1 MYDLVLKGGR
11 VVDPAQGIDAVC
23 DIAFFDGK
31 VAAIE
36 ELLDPTSATN
46 IRLVDGLIITPGLI
60 DLHTHVYW
68 GATSL
73 GVRPEAVARRSGTTT
88 LVDAGSAGPGN
99 FAGLKSFMIEP
110 AAVRILAYLNI
121 SFAGIFGAVAPQ
133 RGEVVGECA
142 DLRLLDAMAC
152 MDVAQAN
159 RDVVV
164 GIKAR
169 LGRMAGGT
177 SGLAPLDIALEVA
190 GELDLPIMTHIDL
203 PPPSRGD
210 VLERLRPGD
219 ILTHCFRPFPNSP
232 VTKSGRML
240 PEMVAARDRG
250 VIFDVG
256 HGVGSFSFAMA
267 RASLEQGFAPDVI
280 SSDVHVFSFDGPAFD
295 VAVTMSKYLCL
306 GMSFDDVVRAATA
319 KPAEVMG
326 RPELGSL
333 AVGTVG
339 DAVAFRL
346 EQGQFD
352 YYDAVGEVLVGDRR
366 LVPEVMVIGG
376 RIWEDGAAVS

>member
-11 VVDPAQGIDAVC
+11 VVDPAQGIDSIC
-23 DIAFFDGK
+23 DIAFSDGG
-31 VAAIE
+31 VAAIDAGI
-36 ELLDPTSATN
+36 DPSSAADT
-46 IRLVDGLIITPGLI
+46 RMVDGLIVTPGLI

-73 GVRPEAVARRSGTTT
+73 GVRPEAVARRSGSTT
-88 LVDAGSAGPGN
+88 LVDAGSAGAGN
-99 FAGLKSFMIEP
+99 FAGLKEFMIEP

-121 SFAGIFGAVAPQ
+121 SFAGIFGSKQ
-133 RGEVVGECA
+133 GDLVGECA
-142 DLRLLDAMAC
+142 DLRLLD
-152 MDVAQAN
+152 VAECVAAVQAN
-159 RDVVV
+159 RDLVV
-164 GIKAR
+164 GIKVR
-169 LGRMAGGT
+169 LGRMAGGS
-177 SGLAPLDIALEVA
+177 SGLIPLDLALEVA
-190 GELDLPIMTHIDL
+190 EELDLPVMTHIDI
-203 PPPSRGD
+203 PPPKRRD
-210 VLERLRPGD
+210 VLEKLRPGD

-240 PEMVAARDRG
+240 PEMVAARERG

-267 RASLEQGFAPDVI
+267 RASLEQGYAPDVI
-280 SSDVHVFSFDGPAFD
+280 SSDVHVFSYDGPAFD

-306 GMSFDDVVRAATA
+306 GMPFDDVVRAATA

-333 AVGTVG
+333 ALGSVG

-346 EQGQFD
+346 EEGQFD

-366 LVPEVMVIGG
+366 LMPEVMVVGG
-376 RIWEDGAAVS
+376 RIWESDTAVN

>member
-11 VVDPAQGIDAVC
+11 VVDPALGIDAIC
-23 DIAFFDGK
+23 DIAFADGK
-31 VAAIE
+31 VAAVAE
-36 ELLDPTSATN
+36 EIDPSSAN
-46 IRLVDGLIITPGLI
+46 ESRSVDGLIITPGLI

-73 GVRPEAVARRSGTTT
+73 GVKPEAVARRSGTTT

-142 DLRLLDAMAC
+142 DLRLLDAVAC
-152 MDVAQAN
+152 LDVAQAN

-164 GIKAR
+164 GIKVR

-177 SGLAPLDIALEVA
+177 SGIAPLDLALEVA
-190 GELDLPIMTHIDL
+190 GELDLPVMTHIDL
-203 PPPSRGD
+203 PPPSRRE

-219 ILTHCFRPFPNSP
+219 ILTHCYRPFPNAP
-232 VTKSGRML
+232 VTGSGRIL
-240 PEMVAARDRG
+240 PEMTEARERG

-267 RASLEQGFAPDVI
+267 RASLEEGFAPDVI
-280 SSDVHVFSFDGPAFD
+280 SSDVHVFSYDGPAFD

-306 GMSFDDVVRAATA
+306 GMPVDEVVRAATIA
-319 KPAEVMG
+319 PADVMR

-333 AVGTVG
+333 AVDTVG

-346 EQGQFD
+346 EEGKFD
-352 YYDAVGEVLVGDRR
+352 YYDAVGEVLVGDRQ
-366 LVPEVMVIGG
+366 LVPELIVVDG
-376 RIWEDGAAVS
+376 RVWEEGTAD

>member
-11 VVDPAQGIDAVC
+11 VVDPAQGIDAIC
-23 DIAFFDGK
+23 DVAFADGM
-31 VAAIE
+31 VAAIDASI
-36 ELLDPTSATN
+36 DPSLAADT
-46 IRLVDGLIITPGLI
+46 RMVDDLIVTPGLI

-73 GVRPEAVARRSGTTT
+73 GVRPEAVARRSGSTT
-88 LVDAGSAGPGN
+88 LVDAGSAGAGN
-99 FAGLKSFMIEP
+99 FAGLKEFMIEP

-121 SFAGIFGAVAPQ
+121 SFAGIFGSKQ
-133 RGEVVGECA
+133 GELVGECA
-142 DLRLLDAMAC
+142 DLRLLDVAECRAA
-152 MDVAQAN
+152 AQAN

-164 GIKAR
+164 GIKVR
-169 LGRMAGGT
+169 LGRMAGGA
-177 SGLAPLDIALEVA
+177 SGLAPLDLALEVA
-190 GELDLPIMTHIDL
+190 EDLNLPVMTHIDI
-203 PPPSRGD
+203 PTPNRRD
-210 VLERLRPGD
+210 VLEKLRPGD
-219 ILTHCFRPFPNSP
+219 ILAHCFRPFPNSP

-267 RASLEQGFAPDVI
+267 RASLEQGYGPDVI
-280 SSDVHVFSFDGPAFD
+280 SSDVHVFSYDGPAFD

-306 GMSFDDVVRAATA
+306 GMPFDDVIRAATA

-333 AVGTVG
+333 AVGTIG
-339 DAVAFRL
+339 DAVAFKMD
-346 EQGQFD
+346 QGQFD

-366 LVPEVMVIGG
+366 LMPELMIVGG
-376 RIWEDGAAVS
+376 RAWEDGTAAI